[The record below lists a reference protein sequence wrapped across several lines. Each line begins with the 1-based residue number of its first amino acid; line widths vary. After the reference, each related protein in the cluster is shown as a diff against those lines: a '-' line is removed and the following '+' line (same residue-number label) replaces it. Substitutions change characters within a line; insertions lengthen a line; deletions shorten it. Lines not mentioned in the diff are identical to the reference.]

1 VSREDVQLAQLQA
14 IIAELTSRIGAL
26 EAGRA
31 ADAGR
36 RIGEQRARNAQNMS
50 PEVWNRIYGQPSP
63 TSRVV
68 GELQAQNIRGRVY
81 GPVPDGP
88 EVHYGEDDRAWR

>member
-1 VSREDVQLAQLQA
+1 MSREDVQLAQLQA
-14 IIAELTSRIGAL
+14 IIGDLEGRIAAL
-26 EAGRA
+26 EGARQR
-31 ADAGR
+31 DAGR

-50 PEVWNRIYGQPSP
+50 PEVWNRIYGQPTP

-88 EVHYGEDDRAWR
+88 EVHYGEDERAWR